1 MCTYYLIV
9 NDVGDSI
16 LLHSLISGDQ
26 DSPQKEVSGD
36 PVEAEADN
44 QKGIRG
50 IYDTVKK
57 ECVEDNTFCNELI
70 KIFLM
75 IFTLA
80 FTATRG
86 GGRIDWGTGLKEIA
100 PPPNFF
106 KIILE

>member
-9 NDVGDSI
+9 TDVSDSI
-16 LLHSLISGDQ
+16 WLHSLISGDQ

-70 KIFLM
+70 TSFFFIM

-80 FTATRG
+80 FTASRG
-86 GGRIDWGTGLKEIA
+86 GGRID
-100 PPPNFF
+100 
-106 KIILE
+106 